1 LGACTIDKELARD
14 EDAGTSPIAYATVSR
29 RPDTRVILLCV
40 TSLLDHNIGSG
51 EHVVGSQ
58 RRNLSNLT
66 FVNVAN
72 IFDEI
77 SMQLATNLNGSL
89 IVVLSKEPLPWP
101 PLLGLARVSH
111 PSCDLYNPAGDTLT
125 TSG

>member
-1 LGACTIDKELARD
+1 
-14 EDAGTSPIAYATVSR
+14 
-29 RPDTRVILLCV
+29 
-40 TSLLDHNIGSG
+40 
-51 EHVVGSQ
+51 VVDSQ

-89 IVVLSKEPLPWP
+89 IVVFSKEPLPWP
-101 PLLGLARVSH
+101 PLLGFARVSH
-111 PSCDLYNPAGDTLT
+111 PSCDLYMILLVTTLT
-125 TSG
+125 QLKST